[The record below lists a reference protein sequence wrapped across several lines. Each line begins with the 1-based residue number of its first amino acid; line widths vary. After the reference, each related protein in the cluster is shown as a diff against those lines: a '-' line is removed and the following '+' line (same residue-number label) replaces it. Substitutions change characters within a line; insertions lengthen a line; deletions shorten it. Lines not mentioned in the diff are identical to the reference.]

1 MIYLK
6 DISEF
11 IFICN
16 EPKKADIIFVPG
28 GSYPEIAEEAARL
41 WKEGYAPYV
50 LPSGW
55 YSKLLGSFSGVASK
69 NHIYNKEYETEW
81 EFLKDVLIKNGV
93 KEEAILKEDKA
104 TFTYENALYS
114 KMVTDKLDMEIKT
127 AIICCKSFHARRCLM
142 YYETVYENT
151 NFIICPS
158 EVKGINKEN
167 WFSSEEGIITVLGE
181 LERCGNQ
188 FKDIF
193 KDKYIRK

>member
-50 LPSGW
+50 LPSGR

-114 KMVTDKLDMEIKT
+114 KNIAK
-127 AIICCKSFHARRCLM
+127 
-142 YYETVYENT
+142 
-151 NFIICPS
+151 
-158 EVKGINKEN
+158 
-167 WFSSEEGIITVLGE
+167 
-181 LERCGNQ
+181 
-188 FKDIF
+188 
-193 KDKYIRK
+193 

>member
-11 IFICN
+11 IFLCN

-28 GSYPEIAEEAARL
+28 GEYSEIAEEAARL
-41 WKEGYAPYV
+41 WKEEYAPYV
-50 LPSGW
+50 LPSGR
-55 YSKLLGSFSGVASK
+55 YGKLLGSFSGVASK

-93 KEEAILKEDKA
+93 KEKAILKEDKA

-158 EVKGINKEN
+158 EVKGINKGN
-167 WFSSEEGIITVLGE
+167 WFTSEDGIDTVLGE